1 MAKPDWEVIE
11 TAYQCRVM
19 YRASIYS
26 SSEKRVVR
34 MGFNN
39 GYA

>member
-1 MAKPDWEVIE
+1 MAKSDWEAIE
-11 TAYQCRVM
+11 TAYQWRVK

-34 MGFNN
+34 IGFNN
-39 GYA
+39 GYV